1 MFEYK
6 INIDKNV
13 LRLLGAQLYGDTPS
27 IIAELVQ
34 NAYDAD
40 AKRVWITIT
49 TIDAPKIIVQ
59 DDGIGMT
66 SNEINDRFLN
76 IGQDRREMFPLSP
89 GGRKVL
95 GRKGI
100 GKLAVFSLAKVI
112 DVVSQKENSFAACR
126 MDFDRITRGNAEPED
141 IATEVEKNSDE
152 YLSCDKTGT
161 VITLHQIQ
169 KDITRSLN
177 YIINRLIRTFD
188 VNSDDFKIF
197 IRKNNDAFA
206 ELSRKD
212 LTFTERMDSI
222 ITFGESF
229 AYKIDEVRNNGIPK
243 EYKYHKRYEELCAEK
258 SYQIMPYEID
268 VMDKNGQPIKRNFSF
283 TGWIGTLQDR
293 SSFKSYIDKT
303 YANDQTTRF
312 EVSLT
317 DNRITVFSR
326 GKVGEFDILP
336 KVQTNRIADAYV
348 IGEIFADIFEDDD
361 LIDMAISNR
370 RGYDESDQRYAQL
383 IRIVTDVVAFIT
395 RRKEDINSKVKKDKE
410 ARGAKDIQNKFL
422 HKAPRTRKALQ
433 EKLTEEEQ
441 KNFEDEL
448 LQFGRAINLTNST
461 RRIFISHKTEC
472 MEFGKFLIRCFELTG
487 LDVKS
492 TVIFSSVNE
501 LGVPHDQ
508 DIYEYL
514 RGCFR
519 DDLYVIFL
527 FSRAFYNSNMCI
539 AETGAAWATNKKYSN
554 VVIDM
559 GFDGI
564 DRPINNAQIGISLA
578 NLDDDELVM
587 KIRDLV
593 KSALSNT
600 GYEPL
605 PDDAFIEQK
614 VIEALDE
621 YKDRLVPPQYMPNRR
636 YLAVPICPKCGSD
649 MKLKYKDNGEL
660 AYFCI
665 ARRCDGE
672 LEATVNN

>member
-1 MFEYK
+1 M
-6 INIDKNV
+6 
-13 LRLLGAQLYGDTPS
+13 
-27 IIAELVQ
+27 
-34 NAYDAD
+34 
-40 AKRVWITIT
+40 
-49 TIDAPKIIVQ
+49 
-59 DDGIGMT
+59 
-66 SNEINDRFLN
+66 
-76 IGQDRREMFPLSP
+76 
-89 GGRKVL
+89 

-112 DVVSQKENSFAACR
+112 EVVSQKEDSFAACR

-141 IATEVEKNSDE
+141 IVAEAEKIATE
-152 YLSCDKTGT
+152 YLSNDKTGT

-229 AYKIDEVRNNGIPK
+229 ARKIDEVQNNSIPK
-243 EYKYHKRYEELCAEK
+243 EYKYYKRYEELCAEK

-268 VMDKNGQPIKRNFSF
+268 VMDKNGQPIKRNFYF

-303 YANDQTTRF
+303 YANDRTTRF

-348 IGEIFADIFEDDD
+348 IGEIFADIFEEDD
-361 LIDMAISNR
+361 LVDMAISNR

-383 IRIVTDVVAFIT
+383 IRIITDVVAFIT

-410 ARGAKDIQNKFL
+410 ARGAKDIKDKFL

-433 EKLTEEEQ
+433 EKLTEDEQ

-448 LQFGRAINLTNST
+448 LQFGRAINLTN
-461 RRIFISHKTEC
+461 RVYPKNC
-472 MEFGKFLIRCFELTG
+472 
-487 LDVKS
+487 
-492 TVIFSSVNE
+492 VNE
-501 LGVPHDQ
+501 QAGAK
-508 DIYEYL
+508 ESEE
-514 RGCFR
+514 RR
-519 DDLYVIFL
+519 
-527 FSRAFYNSNMCI
+527 RAVHLI
-539 AETGAAWATNKKYSN
+539 AALCAW
-554 VVIDM
+554 
-559 GFDGI
+559 
-564 DRPINNAQIGISLA
+564 
-578 NLDDDELVM
+578 
-587 KIRDLV
+587 
-593 KSALSNT
+593 
-600 GYEPL
+600 
-605 PDDAFIEQK
+605 
-614 VIEALDE
+614 
-621 YKDRLVPPQYMPNRR
+621 
-636 YLAVPICPKCGSD
+636 
-649 MKLKYKDNGEL
+649 
-660 AYFCI
+660 
-665 ARRCDGE
+665 
-672 LEATVNN
+672 